1 MGDFADGFVFGP
13 TVEPAGA
20 LIPQRYLV
28 LDVAD
33 TIVVEIELARMLD
46 DLPIAPVELLHRVS
60 QPLFMAFSFGNLLGH
75 GRFGAG
81 SLHRGPGAL
90 RQLFAQRDFPRRPA
104 PRLLLKNMQGRL
116 QLALFYERDRYVRP
130 SMDRAIKREERLVAR
145 IGFRI
150 VDHAGLAAR
159 ELIESNHTE
168 RLQRKPAG
176 TIGQLLC
183 VPHS

>member
-13 TVEPAGA
+13 TVEPASA

-33 TIVVEIELARMLD
+33 ENVGEIEHALMFD
-46 DLPIAPVELLHRVS
+46 ELPIAPVELLHRVS
-60 QPLFMAFSFGNLLGH
+60 QPLLMTFSFRNLLGH
-75 GRFGAG
+75 RGLGAG

-116 QLALFYERDRYVRP
+116 QPSLFYKRDRYVRS
-130 SMDRAIKREERLVAR
+130 SMDRAIKGEERLVAR
-145 IGFRI
+145 IGFRV

-159 ELIESNHTE
+159 ELLESK
-168 RLQRKPAG
+168 RSA
-176 TIGQLLC
+176 
-183 VPHS
+183 